1 VKWLQYSGFSS
12 RKTALPAF
20 KASCN

>member
-1 VKWLQYSGFSS
+1 VKWLQDSGLSS